1 MLAQEVVDVKLHK
14 GDNVVVVALLERYP
28 RRIIASRLLRYHG
41 TNMQQ
46 ITKE

>member
-28 RRIIASRLLRYHG
+28 RRIIASSLRYD
-41 TNMQQ
+41 T
-46 ITKE
+46 TDT